1 MSSLFRKLAFFNKL
15 LLLLHLICG
24 NYSPTSA
31 APKLIRHIRSVR
43 HQRSTN
49 SNNDETKQTFVFRKK
64 SQGVIQYPNK
74 SKASYGNQDLVI
86 WKIYSRRNEKIIV
99 RFDYL
104 DLERNVNSAESCN
117 FDYVKLS
124 NLKGN
129 KEKTLCRS
137 HQIEDMFFESNRNYM
152 EIVFKSDDS
161 IPGTGFSLIF
171 YLINRETNLPAYY
184 EENQQTERKIKP
196 IFLTKSITTK
206 SSPTMN
212 NTKSYTI
219 TKYMPTTLKK
229 ITTSRPIITQ
239 TTDIIPKTKQIKDIT
254 TKRKKDYEVKN
265 RVPFISSGETLHIYV
280 KNKSQQNRKGMQTW
294 LLLIIIIIGSA
305 IIFLL
310 STSLYLLIA
319 GGK

>member
-15 LLLLHLICG
+15 LLLLHLI
-24 NYSPTSA
+24 TSA
-31 APKLIRHIRSVR
+31 TPKLIRHSRSLR
-43 HQRSTN
+43 NQRSTG
-49 SNNDETKQTFVFRKK
+49 SNNDENKQTFVFRKK

-74 SKASYGNQDLVI
+74 SKASYGNQDFVM

-129 KEKTLCRS
+129 KEKILCRS
-137 HQIEDMFFESNRNYM
+137 HQIEDMFFESNQNYM

-184 EENQQTERKIKP
+184 EENQQSEKKNKP
-196 IFLTKSITTK
+196 ISLTKSITSR
-206 SSPTMN
+206 SSPTIN
-212 NTKSYTI
+212 NTNSATI

-229 ITTSRPIITQ
+229 ITTSRPILTQ
-239 TTDIIPKTKQIKDIT
+239 TTSIISKKKQIKDIT
-254 TKRKKDYEVKN
+254 TSRKKNKELKN
-265 RVPFISSGETLHIYV
+265 KVPLISSSETFHLYV
-280 KNKSQQNRKGMQTW
+280 KNKSQQNRKGIQTW